1 MSSEIFCGDRLQ
13 IAREFRGLTQ
23 KQLCLEVAA
32 SPALVSLC
40 EAGKKK
46 DPAVDLVE
54 AFGAILGFE
63 PPFFYR
69 RVEDPFR
76 EDECSFRHRRT
87 TPERLKSQI
96 RAHATL
102 IGFVLDK
109 LRLVLSFP
117 ELNVPQISA
126 SKPEEIER
134 AAESCRQHWGIGTDG
149 PILHVGRVLEH
160 AGVVIVT
167 HVVKS
172 AKVDAFSR
180 FGPTTIIFLNQV
192 IPSTSRWIFDVGHE
206 CGHLVMHRGLHT
218 GDLETEA
225 QANRFASSFLM
236 PRKAFSRE
244 LGMAD
249 FGWEH
254 VFDLK
259 KRWRVSAAAIV
270 KRAYDLGLIGA
281 VQYRRAFQYM
291 SFKGWNKGEPYEP
304 TFQPPEI
311 LRSALSSLGTGV
323 ELTLS
328 TLCHQ
333 LHFLP
338 NTFHEVTGVSI
349 PIEKVKP
356 GTVIQLG
363 QKDRS
368 RSL

>member
-1 MSSEIFCGDRLQ
+1 MSEFFCGERLQ

-23 KQLCLEVAA
+23 KQLGVEVAA

-54 AFGAILGFE
+54 AFGAVLGFE

-76 EDECSFRHRRT
+76 EDECSFRHRRA

-102 IGFVLDK
+102 IGFVLDN
-109 LRLVLSFP
+109 LRLVFSFP
-117 ELNVPQISA
+117 TLNVPQIAVSTA
-126 SKPEEIER
+126 EEIEL
-134 AAESCRQHWGIGTDG
+134 AAESCRWHWGLGTDG

-167 HVVKS
+167 DVVKS

-180 FGPTTIIFLNQV
+180 FGRTTIIFLNQV
-192 IPSTSRWIFDVGHE
+192 IPSTSRWIFDIAHE
-206 CGHLVMHRGLHT
+206 CGHLVLHRGLQT
-218 GDLETEA
+218 GDLETEG

-236 PRKAFSRE
+236 PRKAFGRE
-244 LGMAD
+244 FGMKE
-249 FGWEH
+249 FGWPH
-254 VFDLK
+254 IFDLK
-259 KRWRVSAAAIV
+259 KRWSVSAAAIV

-281 VQYRRAFQYM
+281 VQYRRTFQYM

-304 TFQPPEI
+304 TFQAPEI
-311 LRSALSSLGTGV
+311 LRSALSSLGTSV
-323 ELTLS
+323 ELSLS
-328 TLCHQ
+328 TLCQQ
-333 LHFLP
+333 LHYSP
-338 NTFHEVTGVSI
+338 ITFHEVTGVSI
-349 PIEKVKP
+349 PTVKVKP
-356 GTVIQLG
+356 GIVIQLG